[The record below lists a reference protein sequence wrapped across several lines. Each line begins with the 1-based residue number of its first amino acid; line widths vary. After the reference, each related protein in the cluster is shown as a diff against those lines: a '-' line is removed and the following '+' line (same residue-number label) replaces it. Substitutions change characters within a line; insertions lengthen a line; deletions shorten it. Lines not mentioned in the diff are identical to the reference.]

1 MTVTYEQLIDLWG
14 ADGVLHFPV
23 DRFDDILG
31 PIRPETFPPN
41 GAFPTD
47 VPILFTVDV
56 AVQGLELF
64 SKLRIEVG
72 DAGPR
77 TYLVLGSSPEDSQ
90 MLFCLDTLAGGVELL
105 DLESP
110 NFEQVN
116 TTFAAF
122 VEFLYRLGQL
132 IANDPGGRERAAR
145 AAAIRADLTM
155 VDPSAFADPEAWWS
169 LAFGQLES
177 TAH

>member
-1 MTVTYEQLIDLWG
+1 MTATYEQLVGLWG

-23 DRFDDILG
+23 DRFDDVLG
-31 PIRPETFPPN
+31 PIRPEIFPPN
-41 GAFPTD
+41 GAFPMD

-56 AVQGLELF
+56 AVEGMELF
-64 SKLRIEVG
+64 SKLRIEIG

-77 TYLVLGSSPEDSQ
+77 TYLVLGSSPEDGHL
-90 MLFCLDTLAGGVELL
+90 LFCLDTLTGSVALL

-116 TTFAAF
+116 ATFAAF

-132 IANDPGGRERAAR
+132 IRNDPGGRERAAR
-145 AAAIRADLTM
+145 AAAIRADLM
-155 VDPSAFADPEAWWS
+155 RVDPSAFSDPESWWS

-177 TAH
+177 TGQ